1 MEFFFADERE
11 RRRRKIRDQEA
22 EKDLSFLVNLFKKED
37 SADEASNKVIPREF
51 EPKKQPLAKRKFDLD
66 DQ

>member
-11 RRRRKIRDQEA
+11 RRKRKIRDQEA
-22 EKDLSFLVNLFKKED
+22 EKDLSFLVNLFKKND
-37 SADEASNKVIPREF
+37 SADEASKKVIPQEF